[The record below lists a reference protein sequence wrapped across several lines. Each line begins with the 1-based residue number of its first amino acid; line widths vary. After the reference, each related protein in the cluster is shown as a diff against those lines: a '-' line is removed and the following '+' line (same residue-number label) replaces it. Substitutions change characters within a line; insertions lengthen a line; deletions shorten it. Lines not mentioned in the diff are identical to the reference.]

1 MLSCDSKHLNRFYFV
16 KTKNYEV
23 STNLNMYISL
33 NKNNVLKPLFIII
46 ALIMSKFCVSQ
57 NYKIPEGDFMDTTL
71 SKFTSTCQDKNVLYY
86 QIGAKYPESSLSIL
100 KNAQAYTSKYNN
112 FSGNGYITFRF
123 IIDCKGEITPRIQV
137 LQTDEN
143 YKKYY
148 FEKDFVNLLYAFL
161 KTMDKWKIA
170 RINNREVPLAYHS
183 FITFKIQDGKV
194 VNILP

>member
-1 MLSCDSKHLNRFYFV
+1 
-16 KTKNYEV
+16 
-23 STNLNMYISL
+23 
-33 NKNNVLKPLFIII
+33 
-46 ALIMSKFCVSQ
+46 
-57 NYKIPEGDFMDTTL
+57 MDTTL
-71 SKFTSTCQDKNVLYY
+71 STITSPYQDKNVLYY

-100 KNAQAYTSKYNN
+100 KNAQAFTSNYHN

-123 IIDCKGEITPRIQV
+123 IIDCKGKIAPRIQV

-170 RINNREVPLAYHS
+170 RINNRDVPLAYHA

-194 VNILP
+194 VNIIP